1 MKKSLM
7 VVLTVVCIV
16 VFSGILVADDASDAR
31 AAARKQLQEEKSKT
45 AKKANQAKNSE
56 QAKGGQ
62 AATAVS
68 RTSAARGPG
77 LRNPANRE
85 DMIKQR
91 TKMMEQQFAKEA
103 ESHKAFVA
111 KLNSIKKIAKS
122 ENATKTVAELEKLI
136 AETNNKFEKKVKAK
150 EENVK
155 RYTEMMKNRPTTRP
169 RPQQGQKRE
178 QRGAG
183 AEKKADEVK

>member
-1 MKKSLM
+1 M

-31 AAARKQLQEEKSKT
+31 EAARKQLQENKTKS
-45 AKKANQAKNSE
+45 AKKATQAKNAE

-62 AATAVS
+62 AAGAGR
-68 RTSAARGPG
+68 RTSGARGPG
-77 LRNPANRE
+77 LRNPADRE
-85 DMIKQR
+85 TMIKQR
-91 TKMMEQQFAKEA
+91 AKMMEQQFTKEK
-103 ESHKAFVA
+103 ESHNSFVA
-111 KLNSIKKIAKS
+111 RLTAIKKIAKS
-122 ENATKTVAELEKLI
+122 ENAAKTVAELEKLI
-136 AETNNKFEKKVKAK
+136 AETNNKFDKKVEAQK
-150 EENVK
+150 ENVK
-155 RYTEMMKNRPTTRP
+155 RYSEMMKNRPTARP